1 MFPNGL
7 KRRSRATGH
16 PPGGSYRMSVLR
28 HIAAECM
35 VDRVFA
41 VMIVALGS
49 WSAISCALLAL
60 NALDLFA
67 AS

>member
-1 MFPNGL
+1 
-7 KRRSRATGH
+7 
-16 PPGGSYRMSVLR
+16 MSVLR

-60 NALDLFA
+60 NAFDLFA